1 VPGVLAA
8 IFQALTLLLAGLAE
22 AETRTMTPREKAAA
36 LVISGVPA
44 PPGAGGIF
52 LRGPHDPRP
61 RGRLLFVDQEGGLV
75 KDLPALPP
83 WRAARDHRT
92 AAEARAAGRET
103 GRALRRAG
111 VHVNLAPVLDAP
123 TGPLGSRHFR
133 TPELGVAFG
142 RGLAD
147 GGAGACAKHFPGL
160 GSAPVSTDDRP
171 RVDARLLEVE
181 LRAFRAAVRGGVPC
195 VMVGHAFYRELGA
208 FRASLEPATYR
219 LLRRMG
225 FRGVVITDSMNIVS
239 SPPPYWPT
247 RAIRAGADM
256 LLYTS
261 PAHARR
267 AIEALVPLARR
278 GELDA
283 KVVRVSEWKRSL
295 GVPAR
300 SP

>member
-1 VPGVLAA
+1 
-8 IFQALTLLLAGLAE
+8 
-22 AETRTMTPREKAAA
+22 
-36 LVISGVPA
+36 
-44 PPGAGGIF
+44 
-52 LRGPHDPRP
+52 
-61 RGRLLFVDQEGGLV
+61 
-75 KDLPALPP
+75 
-83 WRAARDHRT
+83 
-92 AAEARAAGRET
+92 AAGRET

-133 TPELGVAFG
+133 TPDLGVAFG

-181 LRAFRAAVRGGVPC
+181 LRAFRAAVRAGVPC
-195 VMVGHAFYRELGA
+195 VMVGHAFYRELGG

-219 LLRRMG
+219 LLRRIG
-225 FRGVVITDSMNIVS
+225 FRGVVVTDSMNIVS

-261 PAHARR
+261 PEHARR
-267 AIEALVPLARR
+267 AIDALVPLARR

-283 KVVRVSEWKRSL
+283 KVVRVSEWRRSL
-295 GVPAR
+295 GVPPPSR
-300 SP
+300 